1 MKTKIKFIRF
11 VFAFM
16 LALSVLG
23 VSTSAALADKPV
35 IYEFMVP
42 DIFAQL
48 TDICPFPID
57 VYSTIN
63 VMGIDYVD
71 KSGVVT
77 NTFWHFV
84 TQDRIEANGKTL
96 FGAQYRYNIFV
107 LWDNSDPNN
116 QTVARMITNGVVE
129 KMLLPG
135 GGIFNPAGRTD
146 LSATPFATFL
156 TPDHGNVGNISGLCE
171 ALEP

>member
-1 MKTKIKFIRF
+1 MKTKFTRFFI
-11 VFAFM
+11 ALL
-16 LALSVLG
+16 LALSILG
-23 VSTSAALADKPV
+23 VSASVALADQPV
-35 IYEFMVP
+35 KYDFMVP
-42 DIFAQL
+42 DIYAQL

-57 VYSTIN
+57 IYSTIN

-96 FGAQYRYNIFV
+96 FGAPYRYNIFV
-107 LWDNSDPNN
+107 LWDNSDLNN
-116 QTVARMITNGVVE
+116 PTVARMITNGVVE
-129 KMLLPG
+129 KMVLPG
-135 GGIFNPAGRTD
+135 GGVFNPAGRTD
-146 LSATPFATFL
+146 LSVTPFATFL

-171 ALEP
+171 ALAP